1 MIASFLCVSA
11 NPAIDKRARIAQ
23 FRLHGVNRL
32 LDVAAE
38 PGGKAAHVA
47 MAIHALG
54 EQPAW
59 LGFAGG
65 ATGRELISGLQALG
79 IKTQAIETQRPT
91 RVNLEVVDDA
101 GMVTEILE
109 PGPPISHAELDRFRE
124 ACSNAF
130 SQMKDGAQVIFSG
143 SLPPGA
149 PLDLYAE
156 LIRAARLA
164 GCCTSVDTSG
174 EVLKAALEQQPDFVK
189 PNREEAELLTGEA
202 VTDLTS
208 AKRAIAQILARGARS
223 VALSLGKDGLL
234 WRPAENEPLVYA
246 QHPAIEAL
254 SSVGSGDATVA
265 GFATASARHLPVEEV
280 ARWAAACGAANCM
293 APSPGQIKL
302 ANVHQM
308 AQMVRVER
316 IA

>member
-1 MIASFLCVSA
+1 MNFRFLCVS
-11 NPAIDKRARIAQ
+11 ARIAQ

-32 LDVAAE
+32 LEVAPE

-54 EQPAW
+54 EQPVW

-65 ATGRELISGLQALG
+65 ATGRELTAGLQALG
-79 IKTQAIETQRPT
+79 IKTQSIETQRPT
-91 RVNLEVVDDA
+91 RVNLEVVEDT

-109 PGPPISHAELDRFRE
+109 PGPPISHEELDRFRE
-124 ACSNAF
+124 VCSEAF
-130 SQMKDGAQVIFSG
+130 SQMKDDAQVIFSG

-149 PLDLYAE
+149 PGDLYGE
-156 LIRAARLA
+156 LVHSARLA
-164 GCCTSVDTSG
+164 GCRTSVDTSG
-174 EVLKAALEQQPDFVK
+174 EALKSALEQKPDFVK
-189 PNREEAELLTGEA
+189 PNREEAESLTGES
-202 VTDLTS
+202 VTDLAS
-208 AKRAIAQILARGARS
+208 ARRVIAQILARGAQS
-223 VALSLGKDGLL
+223 IALSLGKDGLL
-234 WRPAENEPLVYA
+234 WCPAENEPVVYA
-246 QHPAIEAL
+246 QHPAIKAR

-280 ARWAAACGAANCM
+280 ARWAAACGAANCV

-302 ANVHQM
+302 ADVHLM
-308 AQMVRVER
+308 AQTVRVER

>member
-1 MIASFLCVSA
+1 
-11 NPAIDKRARIAQ
+11 
-23 FRLHGVNRL
+23 VNRL
-32 LDVAAE
+32 LEVAPE

-47 MAIHALG
+47 MAIHAVG
-54 EQPAW
+54 EEPLW

-65 ATGRELISGLQALG
+65 ATGRELIDGLQALG

-124 ACSNAF
+124 ACSKAF

-149 PLDLYAE
+149 PADLYAE

-164 GCCTSVDTSG
+164 GCRTSVDTSG
-174 EVLKAALEQQPDFVK
+174 EALKSALEQKPDFVK
-189 PNREEAELLTGEA
+189 PNREEAESLTGEA

-208 AKRAIAQILARGARS
+208 AKRAIAQILVCGARS
-223 VALSLGKDGLL
+223 IASSLGKDGLL

-246 QHPAIEAL
+246 QHPAIIRHDPAWAAVTQQWRDLPPRAL
-254 SSVGSGDATVA
+254 ATCRWKKWRDGRLRAVPL
-265 GFATASARHLPVEEV
+265 TAWHLPQGKSSWPMSTRWHRRFAWKGSREV
-280 ARWAAACGAANCM
+280 ANPREISLGFKRSGRFCD
-293 APSPGQIKL
+293 SP
-302 ANVHQM
+302 
-308 AQMVRVER
+308 
-316 IA
+316 